1 MTTGPGMRSRPLARV
16 PSNVHVVESVPHGAV
31 LPHVDLVITHGG
43 HGTLIRALAG
53 GVPVMVVPI
62 SRDQP
67 DNAARVL
74 YHHVGVKASKRS
86 SPEKFAGVMR
96 RALADDALHAARPR
110 MAKRLAPDMGA
121 PKAVAA
127 LEDLGGAT
135 TTSMRCGQCSFLMTK
150 YEPRMVPASFDF
162 CRANLKEESSS
173 GMSMPSDSLKPTARL
188 PPSSSPYITLID
200 RPLS

>member
-1 MTTGPGMRSRPLARV
+1 MRSRPLTRV

-67 DNAARVL
+67 DNAARVV
-74 YHHVGVKASKRS
+74 HHQVGVVVSKRS
-86 SPEKFAGVMR
+86 SPQKFAAAVR
-96 RALADDALHAARPR
+96 RALADDALHANARD
-110 MAKRLAPDMGA
+110 MAERLAPDIGA

-127 LEDLGGAT
+127 LEELA
-135 TTSMRCGQCSFLMTK
+135 
-150 YEPRMVPASFDF
+150 
-162 CRANLKEESSS
+162 
-173 GMSMPSDSLKPTARL
+173 
-188 PPSSSPYITLID
+188 D
-200 RPLS
+200 RPRP

>member
-1 MTTGPGMRSRPLARV
+1 MAIHLAQRV
-16 PSNVHVVESVPHGAV
+16 DQTAEEVL

-74 YHHVGVKASKRS
+74 YHHVGVKTSKRS
-86 SPEKFAGVMR
+86 SPEKFAGVIR
-96 RALADDALHAARPR
+96 SALADDALHANARD
-110 MAKRLAPDMGA
+110 MAERLAPDLGA

-127 LEDLGGAT
+127 LEDLA
-135 TTSMRCGQCSFLMTK
+135 
-150 YEPRMVPASFDF
+150 
-162 CRANLKEESSS
+162 
-173 GMSMPSDSLKPTARL
+173 AR
-188 PPSSSPYITLID
+188 TN
-200 RPLS
+200 